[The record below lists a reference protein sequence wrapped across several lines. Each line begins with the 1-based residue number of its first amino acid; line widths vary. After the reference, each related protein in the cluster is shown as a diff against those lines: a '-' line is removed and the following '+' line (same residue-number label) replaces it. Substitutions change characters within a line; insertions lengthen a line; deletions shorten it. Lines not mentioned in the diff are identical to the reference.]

1 MHVEH
6 VLMEVVWVLSVD
18 GPNGALAHWKGVL
31 SMQSRATNR
40 VPSYHCARHCILKE
54 SQKQSKVP
62 CSHIAVSFASTCTQS
77 RNLFSA
83 AQQHDYEVTHM
94 ITWSFLITPEV
105 IQWIGFG
112 S

>member
-1 MHVEH
+1 MH
-6 VLMEVVWVLSVD
+6 
-18 GPNGALAHWKGVL
+18 
-31 SMQSRATNR
+31 
-40 VPSYHCARHCILKE
+40 
-54 SQKQSKVP
+54 
-62 CSHIAVSFASTCTQS
+62 AVAQS

-94 ITWSFLITPEV
+94 LTWSCLITPEV